1 MKTLYE
7 SLLGDMD
14 DIIDQ
19 TTIYGFLDDLNKD
32 KKNDLGKVVVNSDGS
47 ITSDHM
53 VIYDAHIP
61 KYIKFKIT
69 RLV

>member
-1 MKTLYE
+1 
-7 SLLGDMD
+7 MD

-61 KYIKFKIT
+61 
-69 RLV
+69 R

>member
-32 KKNDLGKVVVNSDGS
+32 KKNLATVCFDMHSDTYDYNDFLWKGNSC
-47 ITSDHM
+47 
-53 VIYDAHIP
+53 P
-61 KYIKFKIT
+61 RNRF
-69 RLV
+69 

>member
-32 KKNDLGKVVVNSDGS
+32 KKNDS
-47 ITSDHM
+47 T
-53 VIYDAHIP
+53 
-61 KYIKFKIT
+61 
-69 RLV
+69 